1 MGIIITMR
9 SRIFTPDWSQRA
21 SEMVLDIHLDSL
33 IAIDLLWLRLNPKTP
48 RLRVSG
54 VRYYHEGIKDEWHSI
69 DAALHDRVID
79 CKGAASWDVAELRAT
94 GEDPGAH
101 TTKKFVEVVD
111 PTVGK
116 LLLYHVLT
124 ERSDGRLI
132 DPSRDLG
139 MGGSEPDGY
148 MPVPGVAFAI
158 ANALTHTIG
167 ASQLGNRDADA
178 TLEELW
184 QREQA
189 GDKRAK
195 YLNSVVR
202 MIIAQG
208 YDARRSKFVRRS
220 GGSFEWVYPG
230 DGDNGSNG
238 GGNPNG
244 LESRGG
250 NGGRI

>member
-1 MGIIITMR
+1 MGITITMR
-9 SRIFTPDWSQRA
+9 TRMFTPDMSQRA
-21 SEMVLDIHLDSL
+21 SEMYLDIQLDAL
-33 IAIDLLWLRLNPKTP
+33 IAMDMLWLRLNPKTP
-48 RLRVSG
+48 KIRRSG
-54 VRYYHEGIKDEWHSI
+54 VRYYHEGIRDEWL
-69 DAALHDRVID
+69 DCGAALHDHVID
-79 CKGAASWDVAELRAT
+79 CKGAAAWDVAELRAS

-124 ERSDGRLI
+124 ERGDGRVI
-132 DPSRDLG
+132 DISRELG
-139 MGGSEPDGY
+139 MGGIEPDGY

-178 TLEELW
+178 ALEELW
-184 QREQA
+184 QREQR

-202 MIIAQG
+202 MILAQG
-208 YDARRSKFVRRS
+208 YDARRNKFVRQAD
-220 GGSFEWVYPG
+220 GSFEWVYP
-230 DGDNGSNG
+230 DGNGNSD
-238 GGNPNG
+238 G

-250 NGGRI
+250 NGGGH